1 VRSRGGHNFLP
12 FVVFGL
18 LAAIAVM
25 HWVVGLEHNVSV
37 YGMVVMTFLGV
48 KLVMS
53 ADHRPATASAE
64 ARAALAKATW
74 VAVVPFYNEDPAML
88 DRCLRSLAEQT
99 VPPTAVV
106 AVDDGSS
113 SRDSYQRALDWT
125 AAMSAAGIKY
135 EVHRRLQ
142 NRGKREALAYGFGRH
157 PDADF
162 FVCVDSDTLLSP
174 DALEEARLPFADP
187 RVTGMT
193 GLVLASNRRRNVL
206 TALIDLRYASAFLAE
221 RAAYSKLGSVL
232 CCCGSLSAYRGW
244 VVRKYLD
251 DFLSQRF
258 LGKPAVFGDDRR
270 LTNYA
275 LLEGRVKLQES
286 AVAWTAVPERI
297 GHYVRQQIR
306 WNKSFWRES
315 VWAITHLSPAR
326 PAMWLSAI
334 ELCSWIVFTTMLIS
348 ALTIEPMRTGHVALV
363 WTYLVYVAVLAY
375 ARSVRY
381 WQTPS
386 MPGERFSKTERLGT
400 FLVAPL
406 YGLMHIVVLL
416 PLRLW
421 SLVTLRKGSWGTRST
436 VEVALTPSAAE
447 SVRGAA

>member
-1 VRSRGGHNFLP
+1 MRPRGRNFLP
-12 FVVFGL
+12 LLVFGL
-18 LAAIAVM
+18 LAGLTAL
-25 HWVVGLEHNVSV
+25 HWLVTGAHHLSTYGLI
-37 YGMVVMTFLGV
+37 VMTFLGV

-53 ADHRPATASAE
+53 ADHRPATATPEQHAE
-64 ARAALAKATW
+64 LTKATW

-88 DRCLRSLAEQT
+88 ERCLRSLAEQT
-99 VPPTAVV
+99 EPPSAVV

-113 SRDSYQRALDWT
+113 SQEGFQRALEWS
-125 AAMSAAGIKY
+125 AAMAAAGIKY
-135 EVHRRLQ
+135 EVHQ
-142 NRGKREALAYGFGRH
+142 QPVNKGKREALAYGFGRH

-162 FVCVDSDTLLSP
+162 FVCVDSDTLLAP
-174 DALEEARLPFADP
+174 DALAQARLPFADP
-187 RVTGMT
+187 KVTGMT

-206 TALIDLRYASAFLAE
+206 TALIDLRYAAAFLAE
-221 RAAYSKLGSVL
+221 RAAYSRLGSVL

-251 DFLSQRF
+251 DFLNQRF
-258 LGKPAVFGDDRR
+258 LGQPAVFGDDRR

-286 AVAWTAVPERI
+286 AVAWTAVPERV
-297 GHYVRQQIR
+297 GHYIRQQIR

-315 VWAITHLSPAR
+315 LWAITHLTPAR

-334 ELCSWIVFTTMLIS
+334 ELVSWVLFTGMLLS
-348 ALTIEPMRTGHVALV
+348 ALTVVPVRTGQAALV
-363 WTYLVYVAVLAY
+363 WTYVVYIAVLAY

-386 MPGERFSKTERLGT
+386 MPGERFSRTERLGT

-416 PLRLW
+416 PLRLY
-421 SLVTLRKGSWGTRST
+421 SLCTLRKGSWGTREQ
-436 VEVALTPSAAE
+436 VEVSLGTSG
-447 SVRGAA
+447 S